1 MIRFNLVLQNI
12 WSKEDFRDIWNKS
25 GSITK
30 HKHWELQLTKY
41 TPEYIGLKLD
51 TCWRGR
57 DHAGIS
63 VELMLIGYCF
73 HVNIYDSR
81 HWDYENNCWEI
92 YTGDCK

>member
-1 MIRFNLVLQNI
+1 MIRFNLVLQNL
-12 WSKEDFRDIWNKS
+12 WSKEDFCDIWNKS
-25 GSITK
+25 GSFTK

-81 HWDYENNCWEI
+81 HWNYETNSWEI
-92 YTGDCK
+92 YTGENE